1 MGSSSPWLHWTQSEL
16 GSQEPQCWEEE
27 EEEEEGGEDFERHMD
42 ENGVIGLG
50 AATAELSDPQDSGSE
65 WGREVARSPLWGDGE
80 DMDAGSPAEPCWYAQ
95 QDLTEEEEEEEQG
108 SSEEDERPEGPWG
121 TESDGD
127 PRAEPPQKAS
137 GTTSDGG
144 GTSGPSDSSPIPS
157 TPPRH
162 HRGWGRARDP
172 NHSPETPQQPKP
184 SLLSPSPRHRTD
196 TRKPKDPTDICPYG
210 RGRLNHPLPDLS
222 KVEARVKVGQSYRP
236 PPSRALTRPL
246 GGPLVPKSPA
256 EIVREVLL
264 SSGEGASPQPPAPPG
279 VPQELRS
286 PRQATVLVQQLQ
298 GAPPHDV
305 VTCAPPPPPQDDY
318 HKLLTKY
325 AEAENTIDQL
335 RLGAKVN
342 LYSDPPLASRS
353 AHAGTMGGGC
363 RVMAFSIPR
372 ASAAAISTAPNPQLP
387 VGGAPVLGPAEL
399 GVSSQPCLPRS
410 PLGGCPTCVGPCCC
424 AGPRLTQT
432 LAEQTRKFQAQVDSF
447 EAWIQAGSSVPQ
459 EQLQGPFHPNPTGC
473 SPGAVGLLQGGW
485 GAPFPSQRFQRLRDM
500 QDALERAYLEAREEQ
515 SLGDTGN
522 FDPQRTVE
530 GDIFCLGMRLEELKE
545 RLERAAPVCPTVTE
559 GPPSTGE
566 TAGDS
571 EDVAV
576 GLPQPL
582 RHKQLQA
589 EEDFGDLLQQYQRLK
604 SLPASLSLEQLSLMG
619 SAALEEASGTAVE
632 DSGPGGALS
641 GTQSPEGGTDLETS
655 PSRAIRALQDEVWRL
670 RLRLEESLHRSHRY
684 CPPAAPTSSSPRSP
698 PLSDL
703 EEDLDRC
710 LSAAVAAARRARVT
724 SRRLGRALAAE
735 LGRARAVRGSC
746 LF

>member
-1 MGSSSPWLHWTQSEL
+1 MGSSSPWLHWTQSKL

-27 EEEEEGGEDFERHMD
+27 EEEEEGEEDFERHMD

-80 DMDAGSPAEPCWYAQ
+80 DMDAGSPAEPRWYAQ

-137 GTTSDGG
+137 GTTTDGG

-172 NHSPETPQQPKP
+172 NHSPQTPQQPKP

-196 TRKPKDPTDICPYG
+196 TRKLKDPTDICPYG

-236 PPSRALTRPL
+236 PPSRALPACTRPL

-264 SSGEGASPQPPAPPG
+264 SSGEGSSPQPPAPPG

-286 PRQATVLVQQLQ
+286 PRQATALVQQL
-298 GAPPHDV
+298 
-305 VTCAPPPPPQDDY
+305 QDDY

-342 LYSDPPLASRS
+342 LYSDPPCASRS

-387 VGGAPVLGPAEL
+387 VGGAPVPGPAEL

-410 PLGGCPTCVGPCCC
+410 VLGGCPTCVGPCCC

-447 EAWIQAGSSVPQ
+447 EAWIRAGSSVPQ
-459 EQLQGPFHPNPTGC
+459 EQLQRFRR
-473 SPGAVGLLQGGW
+473 LQ
-485 GAPFPSQRFQRLRDM
+485 DM

-522 FDPQRTVE
+522 FDPERTVE

-604 SLPASLSLEQLSLMG
+604 SLPASLSLEQLSLTG
-619 SAALEEASGTAVE
+619 SAALEEAGGTAVG

-670 RLRLEESLHRSHRY
+670 RLRLEESLHRSHREQNPTTLGSTTPGIPMGSWAL
-684 CPPAAPTSSSPRSP
+684 PPQDGT
-698 PLSDL
+698 PLDPGKQRGGPL
-703 EEDLDRC
+703 
-710 LSAAVAAARRARVT
+710 T
-724 SRRLGRALAAE
+724 TGRACGEHCGDLVWVTGIGDTKMQSCFLPYSLA
-735 LGRARAVRGSC
+735 V
-746 LF
+746 